1 MKDLLFTSVFSVALL
16 FFAIYP
22 AIKIVEFFDKKNR
35 LSINSYNFLTV
46 TITILISIVGGVFL
60 RFF

>member
-1 MKDLLFTSVFSVALL
+1 MKDLLFISVFSIVLL
-16 FFAIYP
+16 FFSIYP

-35 LSINSYNFLTV
+35 LSDNSYNFLTII
-46 TITILISIVGGVFL
+46 ITILISIIGGVFL